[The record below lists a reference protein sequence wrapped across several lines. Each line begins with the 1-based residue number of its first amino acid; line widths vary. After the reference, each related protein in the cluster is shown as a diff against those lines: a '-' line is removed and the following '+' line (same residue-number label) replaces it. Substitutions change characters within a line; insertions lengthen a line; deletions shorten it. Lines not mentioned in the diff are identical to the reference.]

1 MLCPDFALMLG
12 ALAVP
17 LRGDA
22 LDEEP
27 AIESSLSSWTEQS
40 PTSVPLSGGEVELLL
55 KY

>member
-22 LDEEP
+22 LDGEP
-27 AIESSLSSWTEQS
+27 AIESSLYSLTEPS
-40 PTSVPLSGGEVELLL
+40 PTSVPPSDGEVELLL